1 MARFSMRT
9 SIIRRTILLA
19 SALPLIFVADFAST
33 YWTNQQM
40 VRGLQEI
47 NESNAGMTAIS
58 QSSASLNSAM
68 DSLRSFV
75 EKPDA
80 AKRTAITENL
90 KNATRFARM
99 VESFPGG
106 ARIVENL
113 EELESEAWDEVKP
126 PVKSTGLAARLL
138 VATQLSLEAEEELR
152 KLQIELKRRS
162 ESAFEDIYKNRWLPL
177 VVTAVLDIGFL
188 VLLLSLLVPLL
199 RRLVLSVRNLT
210 SASDR
215 IVAGDTSFQAPVLS
229 NDELGKV
236 TDAFNRVVA
245 SLNQN
250 EQDVKARTAAE
261 ISRLEFI
268 SHTAEELAQSLDL
281 DVVLE
286 KVVQSAVPYLADW
299 SVIDLFV
306 EDDKLHRAA
315 FAHVDPEKE
324 ILLKRDLDLSYGDA
338 GHFQV
343 LYEVR
348 AKGTSIVFG
357 GGEGS
362 REIPETSDPERV
374 AKIGVASVVT
384 VPIFVRQNVVGVLT
398 VASASPDRIYG
409 RKEQLLAEDLA
420 RRAGYAIENSRL
432 FQEAKLA
439 VQTRDDFLSI
449 ASHELRT
456 PLTPLR
462 MQLQMLGRAL
472 RSDKEIDPA
481 RVATFIDTSD
491 RMVARLTRLVEDLLE
506 VSRINSQRLELRYED
521 FDLVALLREILSR
534 FQWEIDRAGARVQL
548 SAPEKILG
556 SWDPGKVEQVFV
568 NLLTNALKYGG
579 QSTVEIEVRDEGA
592 NIRLSVRDQGIG
604 IATADLERIFQR
616 FERAVNTNT
625 YGGLG
630 LGLYITSQIVELH
643 GGKIS
648 VKSEEGKGSTFVVE
662 LPKRK
667 PELPRV

>member
-1 MARFSMRT
+1 MAGFEMRT
-9 SIIRRTILLA
+9 SIIRRTLLLA
-19 SALPLIFVADFAST
+19 STLPLVFLIDFGST
-33 YWTNQQM
+33 YWTNRQM

-47 NESNAGMTAIS
+47 NESNAGLSAIG
-58 QSSASLNSAM
+58 QSSASLTAAM
-68 DSLRSFV
+68 EALRSFV

-90 KNATRFARM
+90 KNATDFARAL
-99 VESFPGG
+99 EKHPGG
-106 ARIVENL
+106 EKIVDNL
-113 EELESEAWDEVKP
+113 EELQEVTWDEVKP
-126 PVKSTGLAARLL
+126 PVKSAGLAARVL

-152 KLQIELKRRS
+152 KLRIELKKKS
-162 ESAFEDIYKNRWLPL
+162 ESAFGEIYKNRWLPL
-177 VVTAVLDIGFL
+177 VVTTVLDLGFL
-188 VLLLSLLVPLL
+188 VLMTALLLPLL

-210 SASDR
+210 AASDR
-215 IVAGDTSFQAPVLS
+215 IVAGDTSFQAPILS
-229 NDELGKV
+229 NDELGKI
-236 TDAFNRVVA
+236 TNAFNRVVA
-245 SLNQN
+245 SLHQN

-261 ISRLEFI
+261 IRRLEFV
-268 SHTAEELAQSLDL
+268 SNTAAELAQSLDL

-286 KVVQSAVPYLADW
+286 KVVQAAVPYLADW
-299 SVIDLFV
+299 SVIDLFT
-306 EDDKLHRAA
+306 ENDTLHRASY
-315 FAHVDPEKE
+315 AHVDPEKE
-324 ILLKRDLDLSYGDA
+324 ILLKRDEDLAYGEA
-338 GHFQV
+338 GHIQV
-343 LYEVR
+343 LFDVR

-357 GGEGS
+357 GGEGT
-362 REIPETSDPERV
+362 RDIPKTSDPERV
-374 AKIGVASVVT
+374 AKIGVASVVS

-398 VASASPDRIYG
+398 VASSNPDRIYG
-409 RKEQLLAEDLA
+409 RKEQLLTEDLA

-462 MQLQMLGRAL
+462 MQLQMLGRTL
-472 RSDKEIDPA
+472 KSDEAIDSTRIA
-481 RVATFIDTSD
+481 NFIDTSD

-506 VSRINSQRLELRYED
+506 VSRINSKRLELRYED
-521 FDLVALLREILSR
+521 FDLVALIREILSR
-534 FQWEIDRAGARVQL
+534 FQWEIDRAGARVEL

-579 QSTVEIEVRDEGA
+579 QSTVSIELRDEGDRV
-592 NIRLSVRDQGIG
+592 RLSVRDGGIG
-604 IATADLERIFQR
+604 IATSDLERIFQR

-648 VKSEEGKGSTFVVE
+648 VESEQGKGSTFTVI
-662 LPKRK
+662 LPKSSS
-667 PELPRV
+667 PALSN